1 MTPRTYRTYQALILG
16 AAGIFLLFGVMDGR
30 FIEYIH
36 QRSVM
41 LVVLAAAGMLI
52 LAQLVLRER
61 PAPEESSEQA
71 ESRPHGPAG
80 GNRQGWM
87 LWLMALPLL
96 IGVLTPER
104 HPGETQSPLPVPEQG
119 DHPVEVLYL
128 SPTSAPEL
136 WRVSLDGKSAVQLT
150 FTGGKVFDYAVSP
163 DGERIIY
170 AAQNDQLGFDLWE
183 ISRQGGEPELLL
195 PCEADWCINP
205 AYAPDGSR
213 IAYSRRSVDLTGG
226 EPGVPRLW
234 LLDLPEKSTEPVYT
248 DVAIGGFE
256 PVWSPTG
263 QHLAFVDGLANGTR
277 IYDFETQTDFF
288 LPSQTGITG
297 AWLPDGSRFLFTI
310 FESTESPPYTAV
322 YEVDLR
328 SQEVR
333 RMLPSGLLNADT
345 VGAADEN
352 NIDFSLPQV
361 AADGEW
367 AVVALRLVYGSPSKQ
382 LWLIRLDGSDY
393 QLITDEPQFTHSSY
407 RWDSA
412 GEKLVFQRLKL
423 GSSSSLPQILLWDQ
437 AQEDTV
443 LLAEDAFLPHW
454 AP

>member
-1 MTPRTYRTYQALILG
+1 MNSRTYRTYQALILG

-30 FIEYIH
+30 FIEYIN

-41 LVVLAAAGMLI
+41 LVVLAAAGMMI

-61 PAPEESSEQA
+61 PAPEEISGQA
-71 ESRPHGPAG
+71 EGRLRGAAG

-96 IGVLTPER
+96 IGVLAPER
-104 HPGETQSPLPVPEQG
+104 HPEETHSPLPVPEQG
-119 DHPVEVLYL
+119 DRPVEVLYL

-136 WRVSLDGKSAVQLT
+136 WRVSLDGQAAAQLT

-163 DGERIIY
+163 GGERIVY
-170 AAQNDQLGFDLWE
+170 AAQNDRLGFDLWE
-183 ISRQGGEPELLL
+183 ISRQGGEPDLLL
-195 PCEADWCINP
+195 PCEADWCTSP

-213 IAYSRRSVDLTGG
+213 IAYSRRSVDLAGS
-226 EPGVPRLW
+226 EPGAPRLW
-234 LLDLPEKSTEPVYT
+234 LLDLPGKSTGPVYS
-248 DVAIGGFE
+248 DAAVGGFE

-263 QHLAFVDGLANGTR
+263 RYLAFVDGLTTGTR
-277 IYDFETQTDFF
+277 IHDFQTQTDFL

-297 AWLPDGSRFLFTI
+297 AWLPDGSRFLFTT
-310 FESTESPPYTAV
+310 FESTETPPYTAV
-322 YEVDLR
+322 HEVDAR
-328 SQEVR
+328 SQEIR
-333 RMLPSGLLNADT
+333 RVLPA
-345 VGAADEN
+345 GALDAGALTADEN

-367 AVVALRLVYGSPSKQ
+367 AAVALRLVNGSPSRQ
-382 LWLIRLDGSDY
+382 LWLIRLDGSDPR
-393 QLITDEPQFTHSSY
+393 LITDEPQFTHTSY

-423 GSSSSLPQILLWDQ
+423 GSSNSLPQILAWDR
-437 AQEDTV
+437 AQENTV
-443 LLAEDAFLPHW
+443 LLAEDAFMPRW